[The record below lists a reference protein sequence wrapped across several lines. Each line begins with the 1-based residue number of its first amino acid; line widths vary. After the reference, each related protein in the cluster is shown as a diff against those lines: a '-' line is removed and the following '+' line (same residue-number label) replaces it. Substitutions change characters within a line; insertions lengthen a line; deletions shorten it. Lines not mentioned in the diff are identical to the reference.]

1 VIRLFSTLAV
11 QAAVESLLV
20 IFTETESVAVDTV
33 FEPTTL
39 LARRMAAGDLPDVLI
54 GVSAALDEL
63 APAARTGAQPA
74 TVIARVGVGV
84 AVARGAERPDV
95 STVEGLVT
103 TLSAARSV
111 AYSRNGASGIYFAGL
126 LDRLG
131 IADLVN
137 DRATIVAQ
145 GFTALALL
153 DGRADLAVQL
163 ISELMFVSDVD
174 VVGPLPAQVQQYVDF
189 SVTALSHETMLPP
202 AQRLV
207 QFLTGPAADESY
219 RRAGLEVP
227 PRLPAGS

>member
-20 IFTETESVAVDTV
+20 TFAEAESVAVDTV
-33 FEPTTL
+33 FEPTAL
-39 LARRMAAGDLPDVLI
+39 LTRRMAAGDVPDVLI
-54 GVSAALDEL
+54 GVLAALAEL
-63 APAARTGAQPA
+63 VPPAGADVQPA
-74 TVIARVGVGV
+74 TALARVGVGV
-84 AVARGAERPDV
+84 AVRRGAERPDV
-95 STVEGLVT
+95 SSVEGLVT
-103 TLSAARSV
+103 TLSTARSV

-137 DRATIVAQ
+137 DRATIVDQ

-163 ISELMFVSDVD
+163 ISELAFVSDAD
-174 VVGPLPAQVQQYVDF
+174 VVGPLPVQIQHYVDF
-189 SVTALSHETMLPP
+189 SVTALARGTVMPC

-207 QFLTGPAADESY
+207 QFLTGPAAQESY
-219 RRAGLEVP
+219 RRAGLEIP
-227 PRLPAGS
+227 PRLSAGS